1 MTLENR
7 LIEEMKQA
15 MKKGDKLRLDV
26 IRLLRAAIKNVE
38 IDKGKINDEGIQTIV
53 QQQVKQWTDALE
65 DYKKGERQDLIEE
78 TQQKIRILQEYLP
91 QQLDDAELKKIII
104 QVKEEAGMD
113 QLGPLIGKVKQ
124 EVGNKAEGNRIA
136 TLARDLLN
144 N

>member
-26 IRLLRAAIKNVE
+26 IRLLRATIKNVE
-38 IDKGKINDEGIQTIV
+38 IDKGKINDEEIQAIV
-53 QQQVKQWTDALE
+53 QQQVKQWADALE
-65 DYKKGERQDLIEE
+65 DYKKGGRQDLIEE
-78 TQQKIRILQEYLP
+78 TQQKISILQEYLP
-91 QQLDDAELKKIII
+91 QQLNDAELKEIII
-104 QVKEEAGMD
+104 KVKKEAGID

-124 EVGNKAEGNRIA
+124 EVGNRAEGSRIA
-136 TLARDLLN
+136 NLVREILN